1 VTPLYQLYPERA
13 WLNNIAW
20 VVAAAL
26 LLLAIPFARL
36 GDRRWAIGM
45 LRRLTVPALAAVA
58 VVAMVYA
65 AISGAT
71 ENGIRDAFPAIFAVL
86 AAAQAVL
93 GALFAAYEASLPG
106 NEAAL
111 VKSALLIA
119 ALLARALTDR

>member
-1 VTPLYQLYPERA
+1 
-13 WLNNIAW
+13 LNNIAW

-45 LRRLTVPALAAVA
+45 LRRLTVPAVA

-111 VKSALLIA
+111 V
-119 ALLARALTDR
+119 